1 MYIKEYLQYV
11 CGIYKITDTQ
21 KQIKNL
27 IDQTGLG
34 IEQHKKIGALSKGY
48 RQRVGLAQALIHN
61 PDVLILDE
69 PTTGLDPNQIV
80 EIRNLIKEVGKEKT
94 VMLSTH
100 IMQEVK
106 AICDRV
112 IIINKGQIVAD
123 EKADAIQ
130 RKGEAQQV
138 VKVEFDKPIS
148 LSKLK
153 EIPGVLKVNEN
164 KPGFYNVYSG
174 GKSDIRPLI
183 FKMAVENGLTVLSQT
198 LEEQSLEDVFRKLT
212 K

>member
-1 MYIKEYLQYV
+1 
-11 CGIYKITDTQ
+11 
-21 KQIKNL
+21 
-27 IDQTGLG
+27 
-34 IEQHKKIGALSKGY
+34 
-48 RQRVGLAQALIHN
+48 
-61 PDVLILDE
+61 VLILDE